1 MANGKLIH
9 IPIVEAGS
17 NRVVGGFCATQEAVS
32 AAELAALTQLKQLRI
47 AAEAIK
53 ERLQA
58 GAGADE
64 ESLTQHLAA
73 LRQEAAIWRGK
84 REQATLEKHLA
95 LGHVTLGGYSK

>member
-1 MANGKLIH
+1 MPDKKEDEEKA
-9 IPIVEAGS
+9 
-17 NRVVGGFCATQEAVS
+17 
-32 AAELAALTQLKQLRI
+32 RI

-73 LRQEAAIWRGK
+73 LRQEAATWRGK

-95 LGHVTLGGYSK
+95 LGHVTLPAHSL